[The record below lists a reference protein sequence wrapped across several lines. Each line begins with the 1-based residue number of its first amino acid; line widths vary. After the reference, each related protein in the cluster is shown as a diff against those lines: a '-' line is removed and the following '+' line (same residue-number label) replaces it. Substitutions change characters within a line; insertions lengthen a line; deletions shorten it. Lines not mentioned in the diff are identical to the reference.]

1 MLRVRVP
8 QAWWFVAVL
17 SVCTL
22 DALTIM
28 FGAPNLARRFFAPV
42 QFKDAFVFHR
52 TANGDLYFSDGS
64 DLLRISTDGTRKATL
79 LSDPGAQMIG
89 ARSGPDGR
97 HVAVEWGSHAGSNKV
112 NVWRMSPD
120 GLNLKQLTHGAADIA
135 ATCAPDGKWVYYEDL
150 VRFQILRVPMEG
162 GTPEIIPGTN
172 IPGAILA
179 IPGLAISPDGK
190 QRCRAKT
197 GGSIARSGPTS
208 SAKSPIHAGQKAM
221 VYPIRENGVDNL
233 WLQPLDGSRGHQIT
247 NFQADTIQVFQY
259 SPDSKTL
266 GVFLQ
271 HTESDVVLLHDTT
284 DSAR

>member
-1 MLRVRVP
+1 
-8 QAWWFVAVL
+8 
-17 SVCTL
+17 
-22 DALTIM
+22 
-28 FGAPNLARRFFAPV
+28 
-42 QFKDAFVFHR
+42 
-52 TANGDLYFSDGS
+52 
-64 DLLRISTDGTRKATL
+64 
-79 LSDPGAQMIG
+79 MIG
-89 ARSGPDGR
+89 ARSCPDGR

-150 VRFQILRVPMEG
+150 VSFQIMRVPMEG
-162 GTPEIIPGTN
+162 GTPEIVPGTN
-172 IPGAILA
+172 IPGAIFA

-190 QRCRAKT
+190 QLVFLATRLELNNSVEK
-197 GGSIARSGPTS
+197 IALVPLDAGPKPAARLLDPDPQVAQNPQFT
-208 SAKSPIHAGQKAM
+208 PDGKAV

-271 HTESDVVLLHDTT
+271 HTEPDVVLLHDTS
-284 DSAR
+284 DSAW